1 MSVFLGYPSQSV
13 SDWIER
19 KYCFWFEAVE
29 PNATFHMETL
39 ADPFSLNLEISID
52 GKKTWTRYDGYEV
65 TLNEIGKRAYI
76 RATDEGNETINGND
90 DYYKFVTTGPKIAC
104 HGNIQCLLEKFGNR
118 DDVTSNCYIELFYF
132 DGDVT
137 CQSLVSAP
145 DLPATILNSY
155 CYCGMFAGC
164 GIIQAPALPAQTLAD
179 GCYDSMFTDCT
190 SLTSAPELPATT
202 LAASAA

>member
-52 GKKTWTRYDGYEV
+52 DKKTWTRYDGYEV

-104 HGNIQCLLEKFGNR
+104 HGNIQCLLEKFGNK

-132 DGDVT
+132 CDIMTHEKCV
-137 CQSLVSAP
+137 
-145 DLPATILNSY
+145 Y
-155 CYCGMFAGC
+155 R
-164 GIIQAPALPAQTLAD
+164 
-179 GCYDSMFTDCT
+179 
-190 SLTSAPELPATT
+190 EK
-202 LAASAA
+202 